1 MNDEPISNR
10 ELIAA
15 YRSQVRP
22 SAAAR
27 ERMLRNITD
36 PRRVAPAPPTAP
48 ARQTTAWLAL
58 AAAVVLVGLSAY
70 LLAGAR
76 HDAQVAPADMMMAP
90 QVLPQTTDAVT
101 TARDPG
107 ESSHTTPP
115 PAIEPP
121 EIDPPTIEPPTIESP
136 PREQLAPTAA
146 PPVDPPHRRVTP
158 RAEPS
163 GDQVLAELELIQ
175 RIKEALDRGQPQQ
188 ALTLVDRHARSF
200 ARGTLI
206 EEREA
211 LRVVALCDAND
222 PRGSR
227 ARKKFQA
234 NYPRSAYR
242 ERVRSACPT
251 DDSSHFP

>member
-27 ERMLRNITD
+27 ERMLRNITA
-36 PRRVAPAPPTAP
+36 PVRVAPVSPTAP
-48 ARQTTAWLAL
+48 ARPPTAWLAL
-58 AAAVVLVGLSAY
+58 AAALALVGLSAY

-76 HDAQVAPADMMMAP
+76 HDAHVAPADMMMAP

-101 TARDPG
+101 TSRDPG
-107 ESSHTTPP
+107 ESSPLPQPVIDP

-121 EIDPPTIEPPTIESP
+121 ASAPPAIESSPIEEPAPTLDPPR
-136 PREQLAPTAA
+136 PRI
-146 PPVDPPHRRVTP
+146 TP
-158 RAEPS
+158 RAEPT
-163 GDQVLAELELIQ
+163 GDQVLAELTLIQ
-175 RIKEALDRGQPQQ
+175 RIKEALDRDQPQQ
-188 ALTLVDRHARSF
+188 ALTLVEQHTRTF

-211 LRVVALCDAND
+211 LRVVALCDADD

-227 ARKKFQA
+227 AQEKFQTK
-234 NYPRSAYR
+234 YPRSAYR
-242 ERVRSACPT
+242 DRVRAACPP
-251 DDSSHFP
+251 DESSHFP